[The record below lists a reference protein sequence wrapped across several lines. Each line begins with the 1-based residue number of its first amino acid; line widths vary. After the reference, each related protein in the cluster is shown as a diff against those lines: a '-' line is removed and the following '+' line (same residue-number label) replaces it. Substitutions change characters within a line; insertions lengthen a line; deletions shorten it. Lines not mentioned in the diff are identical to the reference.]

1 MYVGSLLFEHE
12 LHEFMKP
19 NRQELPITKDWRDV
33 IGAEGFY
40 MVSNDGRMMS
50 LERTQVRTMPDGTK
64 RRIGVRRKLLSLR
77 PNKDGYM
84 RVHLCLNG
92 KKVHETVHTIV
103 ARAWVDGYKP
113 GLEVNHKDGNKA
125 NNRANNLEWVT
136 TKENIQHYYKVLRP
150 NR

>member
-1 MYVGSLLFEHE
+1 
-12 LHEFMKP
+12 
-19 NRQELPITKDWRDV
+19 
-33 IGAEGFY
+33 

-84 RVHLCLNG
+84 RAHLCLNG
-92 KKVHETVHTIV
+92 KKMHVTVHTIV

-125 NNRANNLEWVT
+125 NNRASNLEWVT

-150 NR
+150 NRT